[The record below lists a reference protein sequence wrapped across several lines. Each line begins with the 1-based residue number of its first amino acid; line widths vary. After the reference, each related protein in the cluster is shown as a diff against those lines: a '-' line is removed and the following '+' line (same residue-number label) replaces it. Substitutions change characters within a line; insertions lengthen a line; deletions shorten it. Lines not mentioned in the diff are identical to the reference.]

1 MDKVQAVLVKE
12 SWDEGDIKILM
23 SNLSL
28 LPVSAKVKLGLVP
41 TPMPVEAVKEP
52 VMEVPITTGVAKVA
66 RKIIEEQSVPPK
78 KRGKKLVS

>member
-23 SNLSL
+23 SNLNL

-52 VMEVPITTGVAKVA
+52 VIITGEAKVA
-66 RKIIEEQSVPPK
+66 KMIIAEQSVPPK
-78 KRGKKLVS
+78 KRGKKI